1 MQSEQNND
9 NATVIDTSEVP
20 MEHSGPT
27 ENIMAQDD
35 FSSKK
40 KKGSKTGIILG
51 FILLFLL
58 AAGGVGFGIWAMIDR
73 NAQMEKLESQIAT
86 LREQVVKSSEEN
98 TIDTHEKQEGNSPEE
113 TEKSGS
119 TLVDEVSAWDNF
131 VRNAKNVPMY
141 ASFNL
146 GSKNLTAFSHN
157 GELSIVGQN
166 GNEELKMDDVIAVY
180 AVEVGNGSVPYFY
193 AIRGDGSVYRA
204 SLLEEELSFVRVGDY
219 TKVVF
224 VTTSGDLYA
233 LLVDIDGN
241 VYKAD

>member
-1 MQSEQNND
+1 
-9 NATVIDTSEVP
+9 
-20 MEHSGPT
+20 
-27 ENIMAQDD
+27 
-35 FSSKK
+35 
-40 KKGSKTGIILG
+40 
-51 FILLFLL
+51 
-58 AAGGVGFGIWAMIDR
+58 
-73 NAQMEKLESQIAT
+73 
-86 LREQVVKSSEEN
+86 LREQVVKSSEGN

-113 TEKSGS
+113 TAESSS
-119 TLVDEVSAWDNF
+119 TLVDEVSAWDNY
-131 VRNAKNVPMY
+131 VRNTKNVPMY

-146 GSKNLTAFSHN
+146 SSKNLTAFSHN

-180 AVEVGNGSVPYFY
+180 AVEVGNGGVPYFY

-224 VTTSGDLYA
+224 VTMSGDLYA

-241 VYKAD
+241 VYKTD